1 MKTLADLINT
11 ADPAWPL
18 IQEWLAEATNPV
30 EILPRNPAAAEAEL
44 LKTQVTTRSVMGA
57 VVYETGG
64 ILIDHGWLRILGSGS
79 AKLPRGL
86 GSWNL
91 GRTQSEPA
99 SPAPYYL
106 IADDAAGG
114 YFALNGGGLDGTPG
128 NVFYLPPDTLEWED
142 CELGYT
148 DFLNWAFSGDLA
160 LFYENVRWAGWQ
172 EEAAALGGDSV
183 YHFFPPLWTEEGA
196 DIEQTSR
203 RIIPIAEHYDATLD
217 ILRQLAE

>member
-1 MKTLADLINT
+1 
-11 ADPAWPL
+11 
-18 IQEWLAEATNPV
+18 
-30 EILPRNPAAAEAEL
+30 
-44 LKTQVTTRSVMGA
+44 
-57 VVYETGG
+57 
-64 ILIDHGWLRILGSGS
+64 
-79 AKLPRGL
+79 
-86 GSWNL
+86 
-91 GRTQSEPA
+91 
-99 SPAPYYL
+99 
-106 IADDAAGG
+106 
-114 YFALNGGGLDGTPG
+114 LDGTPG

-183 YHFFPPLWTEEGA
+183 YHFFPPLWTEESA

-203 RIIPIAEHYDATLD
+203 RVVPITEHYDATLD